1 MQGSAL
7 KRLHFIIKLSKLV
20 VAIGRDENCF
30 HNCVSPFSSG
40 VNKRISVPIMKTGL
54 NIVNKT
60 HINSTILGTF
70 ANIQLA
76 CQW

>member
-20 VAIGRDENCF
+20 VAIGCDENCF

-40 VNKRISVPIMKTGL
+40 VNKRYISADHENWIEQHSKQDSYL
-54 NIVNKT
+54 
-60 HINSTILGTF
+60 
-70 ANIQLA
+70 IQRFWAHLLTYN
-76 CQW
+76 